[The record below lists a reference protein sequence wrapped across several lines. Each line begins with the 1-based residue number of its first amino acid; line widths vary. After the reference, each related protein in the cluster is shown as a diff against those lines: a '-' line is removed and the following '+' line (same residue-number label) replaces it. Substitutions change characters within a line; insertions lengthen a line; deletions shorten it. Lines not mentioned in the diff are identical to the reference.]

1 MMWNRESVTRKRNL
15 ERNKKNVLGKL
26 NEPSLRAVVMTRR
39 LAVDEEGTVQ
49 APLPVAVLLL
59 VAVARPRT

>member
-1 MMWNRESVTRKRNL
+1 VTRKRNL

-26 NEPSLRAVVMTRR
+26 NEPSLRAVVTTGR

-49 APLPVAVLLL
+49 VPLPVAVLLL
-59 VAVARPRT
+59 VAVARSRT

>member
-1 MMWNRESVTRKRNL
+1 VTRKRNL

-26 NEPSLRAVVMTRR
+26 SEPSLRAVVTTRR
-39 LAVDEEGTVQ
+39 QAVDEEGAVQ